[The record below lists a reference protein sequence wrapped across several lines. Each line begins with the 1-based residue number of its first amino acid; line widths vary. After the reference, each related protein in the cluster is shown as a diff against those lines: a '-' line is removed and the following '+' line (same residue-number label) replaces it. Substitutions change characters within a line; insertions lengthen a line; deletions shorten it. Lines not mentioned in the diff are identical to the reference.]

1 MKRVELPVRPQGLSG
16 KGPPLHD
23 PSIIIPIRAAAIP
36 EDSDPFTAFRRATR
50 ALTHLYDLV
59 LAPTGLKATQFAIL
73 RGIAQHEEIAQWR
86 LAREFDLAVET
97 LTRRLAKLR
106 RNGLVSMRVG
116 SGPKRE
122 RLYRL
127 TPAGARKIN
136 EVEPYW
142 NRAEQRLRAQLTSS
156 EWDTALRL
164 AQQLAAASQQAESA
178 KLANTVVLNV
188 RQPAPGAEQP
198 SSSGS
203 SAELLRHP
211 AAAPSPDGRRGPAG
225 EA

>member
-1 MKRVELPVRPQGLSG
+1 M
-16 KGPPLHD
+16 HD
-23 PSIIIPIRAAAIP
+23 PSIIPIRAATVP
-36 EDSDPFTAFRRATR
+36 EEPDPFTSFRRATR

-73 RGIAQHEEIAQWR
+73 RGIAQHEEIAQCR

-127 TPAGARKIN
+127 TAAGARKIK

-156 EWDTALRL
+156 QWDAALTL

-178 KLANTVVLNV
+178 KLANAVVLTV
-188 RQPAPGAEQP
+188 PQPPPGAEEPP
-198 SSSGS
+198 SS
-203 SAELLRHP
+203 ANTADLLRHSATTP
-211 AAAPSPDGRRGPAG
+211 LPPGTQGPAE